1 MDNEELAEER
11 AIGSHHKIDQTA
23 SSSVKTKNDS
33 NRICLPFLRKRKN
46 VSEQKGQEQEKKPR
60 ADALNSQWEEAQR
73 KDQPPALKEKTRPP
87 RSKEKPLQENVISR
101 SSLKQEEAAENE
113 ASSQKLEE
121 KCKVPE
127 EETTKHRQVETEPI
141 PTKTPASGPASAP
154 RSEHAPKKVRTG
166 PEGKLLVTDDRDLV
180 PRHHGTKTNGVGDEN
195 AAFSGELDGSAEEVD
210 IIAKGRTKGEKGEKN
225 TERESGSFIPEGQ
238 RGEKRVKDRKR
249 KREEEKER
257 GSRDQKETERR
268 KKEIREQG
276 KHELKESQGG
286 MSKKEKPKKESA
298 YGEGK
303 DEEKRDGSEP
313 SKAKREKGITE
324 AISGKGEGLKEMG
337 RQEDHPRLE
346 RAKESKQMKSEDD
359 AEGLDGGAGDRR
371 EKEKRGSEA
380 AGEVEN
386 RANTGEDE
394 IQTERGKNRMEERE
408 RAEGEEKPAQRP
420 ARAAEDEEKR
430 EGKDIE
436 GEKKNVKANKEVKA
450 GKNQKEKRQEKREE
464 KIKEAKN
471 KREKREGEKNKES
484 EEKTGRKKTQ
494 KDKKVE
500 DEKEMEKAED
510 GAIDEQEGRDE
521 KKTEKRDDV
530 EEERKREDK
539 RMKDEKEIKEEE
551 EEEEQEGEGWERN
564 ERMGSEQEMEEN
576 SIREEKEDQ
585 MEKDEMRETKEKQGN
600 ETNQAKKKNK
610 ERTAKDKNK
619 GTEEKGRKSKEKSK
633 EVENE
638 GGSRKRKSKEEGDKK
653 KHKKLK
659 KEEDEK
665 EKKKEENKWKWWE
678 EEKTDDGVKWK
689 QLEHKGPYFAP
700 LYEPLPDDVKFY
712 YDGKPMKLNVATE
725 EIATF
730 YAKML
735 DHEYTTKE
743 IFQNNF
749 FHDWRKEMTSEE
761 QKKIKHLEKCDFKE
775 MHKYFVDKNEARK
788 ALSKEEKQKLK
799 EEADKIQ
806 EEYGYCIL
814 DGHREKI
821 GNFKTEPPGLFRGRG
836 DHPKMGMLKKRIM
849 PEDVIINCSKDSE
862 TPKPPSGHKWKEVRC
877 DNTVT
882 WLASWT
888 ENIQNSI
895 KYIMLNPSSKLK
907 GEKDWQKY
915 EVARRLKG
923 VVDKIRSQYR
933 ADWKSREMKKRQRS
947 VALYFID
954 KLALR
959 AGNEKE
965 EGETADTVGCCSL
978 RVEHIKL
985 HPELDGQEHVVEFD
999 FLGKDSI
1006 RYYNKV
1012 PVEKPVFK
1020 NLQLFMEN
1028 KDPGDDLFDRLN
1040 TTVLNKHLQDL
1051 MDGLTA
1057 KVFRTYNASI
1067 TLQEQLK
1074 ALTDAEDNV
1083 AAKLLSYNRANRA
1096 VAILCNHQ
1104 RATPKSFEKSMQNL
1118 QAKIDA
1124 KKDQLA
1130 EAQIELKRAKADLK
1144 AKKDVKSKASVEKKK
1159 KLLEKIQEQLLKL
1172 NVQATDK
1179 EENKQIALGTSK
1191 LNYLDPRISVAWCK
1205 KFGVPIEK
1213 IYNKTQREKFAWAI
1227 DMADEDFEF

>member
-1 MDNEELAEER
+1 MPWHL
-11 AIGSHHKIDQTA
+11 GSLHKNNIAAPVFNYVKCGGLEVNITQLGCLSLSPLSTVSC
-23 SSSVKTKNDS
+23 SSSTLLIRPCDLPCPPPLLHS
-33 NRICLPFLRKRKN
+33 PSIRLLLPFPCLLSRCLCHRG
-46 VSEQKGQEQEKKPR
+46 VGAHHHHCWILASPHPCEGGQYYPHCT
-60 ADALNSQWEEAQR
+60 DGDTEAQGGLS
-73 KDQPPALKEKTRPP
+73 DLPKTILPSLVPSTPSPSLRGTLLELIHKPSAPNLFLRP
-87 RSKEKPLQENVISR
+87 ISPTMPTG
-101 SSLKQEEAAENE
+101 SSLTRFPLWPGLVV
-113 ASSQKLEE
+113 S
-121 KCKVPE
+121 
-127 EETTKHRQVETEPI
+127 RTEQRGI
-141 PTKTPASGPASAP
+141 EDLSNASA
-154 RSEHAPKKVRTG
+154 
-166 PEGKLLVTDDRDLV
+166 
-180 PRHHGTKTNGVGDEN
+180 
-195 AAFSGELDGSAEEVD
+195 
-210 IIAKGRTKGEKGEKN
+210 
-225 TERESGSFIPEGQ
+225 
-238 RGEKRVKDRKR
+238 
-249 KREEEKER
+249 
-257 GSRDQKETERR
+257 ETLPN
-268 KKEIREQG
+268 
-276 KHELKESQGG
+276 HS
-286 MSKKEKPKKESA
+286 
-298 YGEGK
+298 
-303 DEEKRDGSEP
+303 
-313 SKAKREKGITE
+313 
-324 AISGKGEGLKEMG
+324 
-337 RQEDHPRLE
+337 
-346 RAKESKQMKSEDD
+346 
-359 AEGLDGGAGDRR
+359 
-371 EKEKRGSEA
+371 
-380 AGEVEN
+380 
-386 RANTGEDE
+386 
-394 IQTERGKNRMEERE
+394 
-408 RAEGEEKPAQRP
+408 
-420 ARAAEDEEKR
+420 
-430 EGKDIE
+430 
-436 GEKKNVKANKEVKA
+436 
-450 GKNQKEKRQEKREE
+450 
-464 KIKEAKN
+464 
-471 KREKREGEKNKES
+471 
-484 EEKTGRKKTQ
+484 
-494 KDKKVE
+494 
-500 DEKEMEKAED
+500 
-510 GAIDEQEGRDE
+510 
-521 KKTEKRDDV
+521 
-530 EEERKREDK
+530 
-539 RMKDEKEIKEEE
+539 
-551 EEEEQEGEGWERN
+551 WWFF
-564 ERMGSEQEMEEN
+564 
-576 SIREEKEDQ
+576 SIR
-585 MEKDEMRETKEKQGN
+585 
-600 ETNQAKKKNK
+600 
-610 ERTAKDKNK
+610 
-619 GTEEKGRKSKEKSK
+619 
-633 EVENE
+633 
-638 GGSRKRKSKEEGDKK
+638 
-653 KHKKLK
+653 
-659 KEEDEK
+659 
-665 EKKKEENKWKWWE
+665 WE

-712 YDGKPMKLNVATE
+712 YDGKSMKLNVATE

-761 QKKIKHLEKCDFKE
+761 RKKIKHLEKCDFKE

-788 ALSKEEKQKLK
+788 ALPKEEKQKLK

-849 PEDVIINCSKDSE
+849 PEDVIINCSKDSK
-862 TPKPPSGHKWKEVRC
+862 TPEPPSGHKWKEVRC

-923 VVDKIRSQYR
+923 VVSKIRSQYR

-1020 NLQLFMEN
+1020 NLQLFMES

-1074 ALTDAEDNV
+1074 ALTNAEDNV

-1124 KKDQLA
+1124 KKEQLA
-1130 EAQIELKRAKADLK
+1130 EAQMELKRAKADLK
-1144 AKKDVKSKASVEKKK
+1144 AKKDVKSKAAVEKKK
-1159 KLLEKIQEQLLKL
+1159 KLLEKIEEQLLKL